1 MFKNKVVV
9 KRSILLK
16 ENKVL
21 FSFTQR
27 TLYNV
32 DFLISQSPANITPF
46 FQIEKK
52 IKFVSFS

>member
-46 FQIEKK
+46 F
-52 IKFVSFS
+52 